1 MVLFRRI
8 TLYLLFGIFD
18 LGLAAASLIWFW
30 SLDSAP
36 RHPALAE
43 ADLPP
48 LIPVRQFYADQSL
61 EWVYKV
67 SFDGRYAAYR
77 ATRLTK
83 QVILIKDL
91 KTGEQKA
98 KITDW
103 NNYFWAQRACGGSI
117 YR

>member
-43 ADLPP
+43 AD
-48 LIPVRQFYADQSL
+48 YH
-61 EWVYKV
+61 
-67 SFDGRYAAYR
+67 
-77 ATRLTK
+77 
-83 QVILIKDL
+83 
-91 KTGEQKA
+91 
-98 KITDW
+98 
-103 NNYFWAQRACGGSI
+103 C
-117 YR
+117 